1 MISDL
6 FFQLGEHLENS
17 IRIQMQFYPDDWS
30 EADKREM
37 AIKHLGYGR
46 DASACPVT
54 RIPEHEVAA

>member
-1 MISDL
+1 MMSDL
-6 FFQLGEHLENS
+6 FVQLGEHLENS

-30 EADKREM
+30 DADKREM

-54 RIPEHEVAA
+54 RISEHEVAA